1 MDAPAVLACWR
12 SLAVEPVDATV
23 MPDGCRDL
31 ILSCP
36 SGARPAWFVSGLP
49 TGAYTV
55 RSEAGDRFVGFRL
68 RPAACIAETPLL
80 AALRSRPERDEA
92 EALALIAEHVRLDAR
107 LEEALQALAAAGG
120 VLAARRQLGVG
131 ERTLERLLQTAT
143 GRPPRYWHTLARA
156 RRAARALA
164 TCVPLADL
172 AVQRGYADQAHL
184 TRELR
189 AWFGLTPGGL
199 RRRPDLLALIA
210 EPGYA

>member
-12 SLAVEPVDATV
+12 SQAVEPVVATV

-31 ILSCP
+31 ILSSP
-36 SGARPAWFVSGLP
+36 SGARPAWFVSDLP

-68 RPAACIAETPLL
+68 RPAACIAEAPLL
-80 AALRSRPERDEA
+80 AALQSRPERDEA

-107 LEEALQALAAAGG
+107 LDEALQALAAAGG

-131 ERTLERLLQTAT
+131 ERTLERLLQSAT
-143 GRPPRYWHTLARA
+143 GRPPRYWLGLARA
-156 RRAARALA
+156 RRAARALPEG
-164 TCVPLADL
+164 VPLADL
-172 AVQRGYADQAHL
+172 AVQHGYADQAHM

-189 AWFGLTPGGL
+189 AWFGLAPGAL
-199 RRRPDLLALIA
+199 RRRADLLAVLA